1 VLASEQDSFS
11 ILVHASELGRGGPWR
26 VIDRR
31 RVVPWGCGKGEL
43 GDCGGG
49 KRDARRPSAYDPS
62 VGLPQSVVCRA
73 EIERERRR
81 NACEEK
87 MR

>member
-1 VLASEQDSFS
+1 MA
-11 ILVHASELGRGGPWR
+11 GYRPTYGGPLGVWK
-26 VIDRR
+26 
-31 RVVPWGCGKGEL
+31 GGEL

-49 KRDARRPSAYDPS
+49 KRDARRPSAHDPS

-73 EIERERRR
+73 EIGTERQR
-81 NACEEK
+81 NACEER